1 MLDDTIQVK
10 GVVFEDF
17 VNYKK
22 PCMVI
27 EMPRCDFKCDRECG
41 QNVCHNSALAI
52 SDNLTISVESIV
64 QAYLNNSITE
74 AICFQGLEPF
84 DSFDDMIKVVHRL
97 KELNCTDDIIVYT
110 GYYKQEIPIEK
121 LSELYTSTCG
131 RLIIKWGRFIPNAS
145 SKYDEIL
152 GVTLASDNQYAEVIN
167 EL

>member
-1 MLDDTIQVK
+1 MVSIK
-10 GVVFEDF
+10 GIIWEDF

-22 PCMVI
+22 PCMTI
-27 EMPRCDFKCDRECG
+27 EMPICDFKCDRDCG
-41 QNVCHNSALAI
+41 QEVCQNSSLAI
-52 SDNLTISVESIV
+52 SETRQVDEKYLVSQYIDNP
-64 QAYLNNSITE
+64 ITE

-84 DSFDDMIKVVHRL
+84 DSFDDMIKVVYRL

-167 EL
+167 GL